1 MATRKNLAFAYMG
14 GLTGQ
19 DLIKLR
25 LCNILTENRD
35 VPTPQAP
42 AVFLCR
48 PERPWQ
54 DESER
59 PDKSSTCCCIVMA
72 LKIAPNHAD

>member
-59 PDKSSTCCCIVMA
+59 PN
-72 LKIAPNHAD
+72 KIHQGIDYIQAAVLFGPK